1 MKFFNKIVLQ
11 TPESVELEFYLAGIG
26 NRTYALTIDYLIWV
40 AVLIVTLI
48 SFTVINYNLD
58 LLKNDST
65 TLWAVAI
72 QLIIFFIVYVGYFVF
87 FEVIWQGQT
96 PGKKVA
102 KIRVVR
108 DDGRTIGLPQAT
120 IRALLRPFDDLF
132 FIGLFLIILGK
143 KEKRLG
149 DLVAGT
155 IVIQEDSAIKS
166 QKFVISPA
174 AEPLAEYLKNNTEI
188 ARLLPE
194 DFATVREYLQRQ
206 KDMIPTARLALAK
219 QLAYRTKDII
229 GLADVPENVTASI
242 FLEAV
247 YLAYSNPL

>member
-48 SFTVINYNLD
+48 FFAVINYNLD
-58 LLKNDST
+58 FLNNDIT
-65 TLWAVAI
+65 ALWAVAI
-72 QLIIFFIVYVGYFVF
+72 QLIIFFIIYVGYFVF
-87 FEVIWQGQT
+87 FEVVWQGQT

-102 KIRVVR
+102 KIRVVC

-166 QKFVISPA
+166 QKFVVAPA
-174 AEPLAEYLKNNTEI
+174 AEPLAEYLKNNAEI
-188 ARLLPE
+188 DRLLPD
-194 DFATVREYLQRQ
+194 DFATVKEYLQRQ
-206 KDMIPTARLALAK
+206 KDMIPAARLALAK
-219 QLAYRTKDII
+219 QLAYRIKDII
-229 GLADVPENVTASI
+229 GLEDVPENVTASI

-247 YLAYSNPL
+247 YLAYSNSL

>member
-1 MKFFNKIVLQ
+1 MKFFNRIVLQ
-11 TPESVELEFYLAGIG
+11 TPESVELEFHLAGIG
-26 NRTYALTIDYLIWV
+26 NRTYALTIDYLIWM

-48 SFTVINYNLD
+48 TFAVINYNLD
-58 LLKNDST
+58 LLNNDRAI
-65 TLWAVAI
+65 LWAVAI
-72 QLIIFFIVYVGYFVF
+72 QLIIFFIIYVGYFVF
-87 FEVIWQGQT
+87 FEVVWRGQT

-108 DDGRTIGLPQAT
+108 DDGRTIGLSQAT
-120 IRALLRPFDDLF
+120 IRALLRPFDDILF
-132 FIGLFLIILGK
+132 LGLFLIILGK

-155 IVIQEDSAIKS
+155 IVIQEETAVKS
-166 QKFVISPA
+166 QIFVVSPA

-206 KDMIPTARLALAK
+206 KEMIPAARLALAK
-219 QLAYRTKDII
+219 KLAYRIKDII
-229 GLADVPENVTASI
+229 GLEDVPENVTASI

>member
-1 MKFFNKIVLQ
+1 MKFFNKIILQ

-26 NRTYALTIDYLIWV
+26 NRIYASIVDYLIWV

-48 SFTVINYNLD
+48 SFAVINYNLD
-58 LLKNDST
+58 LLNDDRA

-87 FEVIWQGQT
+87 FEVVWQGQT

-132 FIGLFLIILGK
+132 FIGFFFIILGK

-155 IVIQEDSAIKS
+155 IVIQEETAVKS
-166 QKFVISPA
+166 PKFIVSPA
-174 AEPLAEYLKNNTEI
+174 AEPLSEYLKNNTEI
-188 ARLLPE
+188 ALLLPE

-206 KDMIPTARLALAK
+206 KEMIPTAKLALAK
-219 QLAYRTKDII
+219 QLAYRIKDII
-229 GLADVPENVTASI
+229 GLEDVPENVTASI